1 MTHQRGAKL
10 LHYYMKSRFSNDPPK
25 TLILD
30 ALLRGKAGFIMMR
43 PKTKCTFDALLR
55 FVAGFIKRHQNSYI

>member
-1 MTHQRGAKL
+1 MFSHNGPKTLIFDALLLGKAGFLMTHQRGAKL

-30 ALLRGKAGFIMMR
+30 ALLRGKAGFIM
-43 PKTKCTFDALLR
+43 T
-55 FVAGFIKRHQNSYI
+55 